1 MKVCTLLFVSCL
13 SNRQYLDGYHSA
25 AVFAQEWDWVIP
37 LDNQLFSAWDKL
49 SNLKVE
55 CAVHHCA
62 VMVAS
67 GFVCGVAGGFNPVG
81 EVFLL
86 EFVGGWGVLYFP
98 SSSSSGCS
106 CSRLVSSYAMPVSVP
121 FQPPQAR
128 AKGP

>member
-67 GFVCGVAGGFNPVG
+67 GFVCGVRGILTRSSRRFLWNLWKGGGFIISRPPLRRVAVAPTDALNPRYASLAV
-81 EVFLL
+81 
-86 EFVGGWGVLYFP
+86 P
-98 SSSSSGCS
+98 SPATLG
-106 CSRLVSSYAMPVSVP
+106 R
-121 FQPPQAR
+121 R
-128 AKGP
+128 T